1 MVNIAETIMGWLV
14 RVLSIFFL
22 GGGIVLILWFV
33 LDGVGHVWHRLGA
46 FTARQVEKTNPSPW
60 DQSVFVVCAFAVGVI
75 WSYLPSYVVTNDTTL
90 RGQFAYRWSF
100 LNPRPVGLIVDYWI
114 VVLEMI
120 GLAGIVVFLVFVGD
134 RTGIDDK
141 VKRYHQRQL
150 VEGFFLKTR
159 RQHTTCE
166 GCTYLQDKKSCHD
179 RQDPFAAAI
188 NPLEGEARY
197 CYRKQ
202 FWRGKRNRQ

>member
-1 MVNIAETIMGWLV
+1 MVDIAETIMGWLV
-14 RVLSIFFL
+14 RVLLIFFL
-22 GGGIVLILWFV
+22 GGNIVLILWFV
-33 LDGVGHVWHRLGA
+33 LAGVGHVWHRLRA

-60 DQSVFVVCAFAVGVI
+60 DQSVFVVCTFAVGAI

-150 VEGFFLKTR
+150 VR
-159 RQHTTCE
+159 RPWFTGSEHTTCK
-166 GCTYLQDKKSCHD
+166 GCL
-179 RQDPFAAAI
+179 
-188 NPLEGEARY
+188 LEGECHGFDTY
-197 CYRKQ
+197 ILVEGKIIEY
-202 FWRGKRNRQ
+202 RGKMKPCYQECWWK